1 VRSRGTWHLVAG
13 EARFSGKTA
22 HPVIPT
28 MTSQLEDIR
37 ETGMWPP
44 VHVWRDE
51 GGQRWAC

>member
-1 VRSRGTWHLVAG
+1 MRSRGTWHLVAG